1 MHHDLTLAAIRGGIV
16 YGFFGSS
23 YILLGMKMFL
33 IGVIIMMTLILVM
46 GISWGKLFKR
56 GYTQDEYG
64 TVLAQRDKKI
74 EDLKDSI
81 RVLQV
86 KLGVYEKAVK
96 WFREADNDELQR
108 GIEQIRS
115 VPKDVPLP

>member
-1 MHHDLTLAAIRGGIV
+1 MIMAVVIV
-16 YGFFGSS
+16 
-23 YILLGMKMFL
+23 L
-33 IGVIIMMTLILVM
+33 

-64 TVLAQRDKKI
+64 QELTMRDQRI
-74 EDLKDSI
+74 EELEDSI
-81 RVLQV
+81 MKMQL
-86 KLGVYEKAVK
+86 KLDVYDKAVK
-96 WFREADNDELQR
+96 WFREADSDELQR

>member
-1 MHHDLTLAAIRGGIV
+1 
-16 YGFFGSS
+16 
-23 YILLGMKMFL
+23 
-33 IGVIIMMTLILVM
+33 MMTLILVM

-56 GYTQDEYG
+56 GYTQYEYG
-64 TVLAQRDKKI
+64 IVLAQRDKKI
-74 EDLKDSI
+74 EDLEDSI
-81 RVLQV
+81 RVMQV

>member
-1 MHHDLTLAAIRGGIV
+1 MRMKKVLAGI
-16 YGFFGSS
+16 S
-23 YILLGMKMFL
+23 
-33 IGVIIMMTLILVM
+33 IIMAVVIVL

-64 TVLAQRDKKI
+64 VELAKRDQRI
-74 EDLKDSI
+74 EKLEDSI
-81 RVLQV
+81 RIMRA
-86 KLGVYEKAVK
+86 KLGVYEKAVN
-96 WFREADNDELQR
+96 WFRNADAEELQR

>member
-1 MHHDLTLAAIRGGIV
+1 MKKILT
-16 YGFFGSS
+16 
-23 YILLGMKMFL
+23 
-33 IGVIIMMTLILVM
+33 GVIVLMAMVLVL

-56 GYTQDEYG
+56 GYAQDEFG
-64 TVLAQRDKKI
+64 EELAKRDARI
-74 EDLKDSI
+74 EELEDSI
-81 RVLQV
+81 KLLQV

-96 WFREADNDELQR
+96 WFREADDDELQR